1 MLTNSTKFSI
11 ESVCFLPDDFSIIVN
26 SSGAT
31 ILHGS
36 GNLNILAVGALT
48 LDSDGGSIAFQ
59 DDGASHFLFDCD
71 NTAITIYDDTNTS
84 DYCKIQVAANGA
96 TTISTVDNDGES
108 GWLALQPD
116 GDLILNSKTGRV
128 TLYDSDNLSDFSRF
142 DVDSNGALTISTY
155 DAAGSD
161 ADIIIDADGDITLD
175 SSTGVFIAK
184 KAGTE
189 FSVANSAYAG
199 MILGYRM
206 IGEDAA
212 HDTYTITTSYAV
224 PDSAMTVRF
233 IAPPSGAVEI
243 MVQFLA
249 DGASGRVMYVGLSDN
264 ATYNS
269 LGATYEHTCVLA
281 DESDVYTHQH
291 YWTITGL
298 TAGST
303 YNYWFGAK
311 GQIASGNIL
320 WGGSSGDRYSDFIMK
335 ATALPS
341 ATSDFAEYD

>member
-1 MLTNSTKFSI
+1 MKLTY
-11 ESVCFLPDDFSIIVN
+11 D
-26 SSGAT
+26 SSNNAIFDVTSAGRLT
-31 ILHGS
+31 IDCT
-36 GNLNILAVGALT
+36 NDIT
-48 LDSDGGSIAFQ
+48 LDADGGDVYIK
-59 DDGASHFLFDCD
+59 DDGASHFLFAC
-71 NTAITIYDDTNTS
+71 NETSITIYDDTDTS

-96 TTISTVDNDGES
+96 TTISTVDNDGEA